1 MSVLRKVRGNPNAE
15 ITIYRATPGSKINR
29 GDWITL
35 SKSYAKWHNQSQ
47 FDGKANVLEMRV
59 KAKDVQYAGD
69 DINEFGYFPDG
80 DIKNSISNKTWQEYL
95 EENYRSTGTR
105 TNMQNIKIPTVQ
117 DIQSV
122 ENSNID
128 LPNPNRVL
136 NPLEISKLTPEDAS
150 TTPPLPNVRRNRVN
164 DGNSSFASNI
174 QNKTNM
180 LNEEQKGTIL
190 SDEEVRY
197 YDKITNKESLEKAF
211 EKLNNNGRH
220 ETESWFAKDSEN
232 ATATD
237 IAEGWILLKQ
247 YADNNDSDGMV
258 AVAKKLRDMGTKAGE
273 KAGEELLGPAYGA
286 AGATLGTVLGALIA
300 LAFLGFVLW
309 TYRGKMRRQYRTDR
323 SHKLESYQ
331 HILKVLVFTAL
342 PILFSTAIYN
352 INQILDLTIF
362 NHIME
367 AQGFT
372 EDEYMA
378 LQGIY
383 SGKYDTLVNVPLSIP
398 TALCA
403 SVVPSL
409 TAAVATRSKKLV
421 HAKIDQ
427 TLRLNMVITIPCGV
441 GFLVLASPLMVLL
454 YNDASATPAYLLMIG
469 SVVVVLYS
477 WASILNSIL
486 HGLNYISSPAKNA
499 GIALVVHLIAFV
511 IMMTVFKMNVYALA
525 AGNIVFSLCMY
536 WLDQRKVHKV
546 CGFRINIMDT
556 FIKPLIA
563 SAVMGVIAYVV
574 YFGLDKL
581 IGGRWIPICV
591 ALAVAVVVYV
601 VVVLKIGTLSEDD
614 ITALPMGVRLLRYC
628 KKLHLLPQPG
638 DE

>member
-1 MSVLRKVRGNPNAE
+1 MAEERQKRRTAPAQNDDFIAQGAILAAATVLTKVIGVVYRIPLANILGDTGNGFYGYAYQIYAMALMVSSLSLPTAVSKLVSAKMAVGQKRNALRVFACSMIFAVVVGLLVTAVVFFGADAISVHAMRSPLSVYALKMLA
-15 ITIYRATPGSKINR
+15 PGLFIVAIMAVIR
-29 GDWITL
+29 
-35 SKSYAKWHNQSQ
+35 
-47 FDGKANVLEMRV
+47 
-59 KAKDVQYAGD
+59 
-69 DINEFGYFPDG
+69 GYFQGLGSMMPTAVSQ
-80 DIKNSISNKTWQEYL
+80 IIEQLIRAVISIA
-95 EENYRSTGTR
+95 GAA
-105 TNMQNIKIPTVQ
+105 IFV
-117 DIQSV
+117 
-122 ENSNID
+122 
-128 LPNPNRVL
+128 
-136 NPLEISKLTPEDAS
+136 
-150 TTPPLPNVRRNRVN
+150 
-164 DGNSSFASNI
+164 
-174 QNKTNM
+174 
-180 LNEEQKGTIL
+180 
-190 SDEEVRY
+190 
-197 YDKITNKESLEKAF
+197 
-211 EKLNNNGRH
+211 
-220 ETESWFAKDSEN
+220 
-232 ATATD
+232 
-237 IAEGWILLKQ
+237 
-247 YADNNDSDGMV
+247 
-258 AVAKKLRDMGTKAGE
+258 DMGTKAGE

-525 AGNIVFSLCMY
+525 AGNIVFSLCMC

-563 SAVMGVIAYVV
+563 SVVMGVIAYLV

-591 ALAVAVVVYV
+591 TLAVAVVVYV

-628 KKLHLLPQPG
+628 KKLHLLPQS
-638 DE
+638 ESE

>member
-1 MSVLRKVRGNPNAE
+1 MAEERQKRRTAPAQNDDFIAQGAILAAATVLTKVIGVVYRIPLANILGDTGNGFYGYAYQIYAMALMVSSLSLPTAVSKLVSAKMAVGQKRNALRVFACSMIFAVVVGLLVTAVVFFGADAISVHAMRSPLSVYALKMLA
-15 ITIYRATPGSKINR
+15 PGLFIVAIMAVIR
-29 GDWITL
+29 
-35 SKSYAKWHNQSQ
+35 
-47 FDGKANVLEMRV
+47 
-59 KAKDVQYAGD
+59 
-69 DINEFGYFPDG
+69 GYFQGLGSMMPTAVSQ
-80 DIKNSISNKTWQEYL
+80 IIEQLIRAVISIA
-95 EENYRSTGTR
+95 GAA
-105 TNMQNIKIPTVQ
+105 IFV
-117 DIQSV
+117 
-122 ENSNID
+122 
-128 LPNPNRVL
+128 
-136 NPLEISKLTPEDAS
+136 
-150 TTPPLPNVRRNRVN
+150 
-164 DGNSSFASNI
+164 
-174 QNKTNM
+174 
-180 LNEEQKGTIL
+180 
-190 SDEEVRY
+190 
-197 YDKITNKESLEKAF
+197 
-211 EKLNNNGRH
+211 
-220 ETESWFAKDSEN
+220 
-232 ATATD
+232 
-237 IAEGWILLKQ
+237 
-247 YADNNDSDGMV
+247 
-258 AVAKKLRDMGTKAGE
+258 DMGTKAGE

-525 AGNIVFSLCMY
+525 AGNIVFSLCMC

-563 SAVMGVIAYVV
+563 SAVMGVIAYLVW
-574 YFGLDKL
+574 FGLDKL